1 MKHNEQLDARV
12 EATDLVPGA
21 AGEATDQERR
31 AFLIGL
37 GKWSRVVV
45 AAAIGGAALGAGS
58 VAKAGWINRRGGGGW
73 ANAGGGGS
81 WANAA
86 GGGGWVNRRSGF
98 GGSWINR

>member
-1 MKHNEQLDARV
+1 MKDNEQLDARV
-12 EATDLVPGA
+12 EAFDLVPGA
-21 AGEATDQERR
+21 AGEGADRDRR

-37 GKWSRVVV
+37 GRWSRVVI

-81 WANAA
+81 WAN
-86 GGGGWVNRRSGF
+86 RRSGF
-98 GGSWINR
+98 GGSWVNR